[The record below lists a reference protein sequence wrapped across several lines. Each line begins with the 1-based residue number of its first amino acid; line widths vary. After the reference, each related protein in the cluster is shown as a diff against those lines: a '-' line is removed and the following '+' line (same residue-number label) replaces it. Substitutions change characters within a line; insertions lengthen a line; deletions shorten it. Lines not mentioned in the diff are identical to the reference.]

1 MAPSET
7 TRTPSAPSAK
17 QARSA
22 LVSAIGIAIVLAVF
36 WTVIGGNVVPAARG
50 HDFLNLYVGGTLA
63 ASGQFAEIYDQDVQ
77 LQLEQQLVPTTEE
90 LVPFVRPHFYA
101 LLLSPLAL
109 FSLDTALWL
118 WIGLHAAVLV
128 GCWTWAARRFGP
140 DALVLGALYLP
151 TPLGIAHGQ
160 DGVFM
165 AAIVIAAY
173 MLASKGR
180 DQAAG
185 AVAALALMKFHITFL
200 IPVGM
205 IIQKRWRML
214 GAYCATAAGLV
225 AVSALT
231 GGWTGMLSY
240 VHLLQAKDLRRL
252 SPSPDLMVNIHS
264 ITANFGIDQPVIS
277 AGLIALV
284 VAIMFVAV
292 RRAPLWRF
300 WSAILIGSVLVGP
313 HVFGYDAAM
322 LLLAVW
328 LVVSHAE
335 SRPSRVL
342 AAIVAVPLL
351 FFCSLLDTPWPVV
364 PSLVLLAWLSALA
377 WENRADLT
385 EHMGVA

>member
-1 MAPSET
+1 LPLALSAT
-7 TRTPSAPSAK
+7 TQTSPTPSAKRTRDSLA
-17 QARSA
+17 
-22 LVSAIGIAIVLAVF
+22 SAIGIAIILSIF
-36 WTVIGGNVVPAARG
+36 WTVIGSNVVPAARG

-63 ASGQFAEIYDQDVQ
+63 ASGRFAEIYDQDIQ
-77 LQLEQQLVPTTEE
+77 LQLEQRLIPTTEE

-128 GCWTWAARRFGP
+128 GCWIWAARRFGP
-140 DALVLGALYLP
+140 NALIFGALYLP

-165 AAIVIAAY
+165 LAVVIAAY
-173 MLASKGR
+173 VLASKGR

-185 AVAALALMKFHITFL
+185 AVAALALIKFHITFL

-205 IIQKRWRML
+205 IIQKRWWML

-225 AVSALT
+225 AVSAIT

-264 ITANFGIDQPVIS
+264 VTANFGIDQPVIS
-277 AGLIALV
+277 AGLIGLV
-284 VAIMFVAV
+284 VMIMFVAV
-292 RRAPLWRF
+292 RR
-300 WSAILIGSVLVGP
+300 
-313 HVFGYDAAM
+313 AM

-328 LVVSHAE
+328 LVTAHAE
-335 SRPSRVL
+335 SGPSRVL

-364 PSLVLLAWLSALA
+364 PSLVLLAWLGALA
-377 WENRADLT
+377 WENRADLA
-385 EHMGVA
+385 EPMGVA